1 MASRKQKRSQKRDR
15 TSKRR
20 TNSRTRTRT
29 RTRRSKKGGCGSCGA
44 STVGM
49 FGGSGDEPSFQGL
62 PQRYY
67 YAVNDLNA
75 DPNNPSAIVNPRLM
89 GGRKNRRRKQKGG
102 SAVPVPPDYLLGN
115 ASYNLPAA
123 MATSV
128 GAPLSYSFLSGDM
141 NGQNPSTTV
150 QPVETKYNLHN
161 QPMA

>member
-1 MASRKQKRSQKRDR
+1 MASRKQKRSQKRR
-15 TSKRR
+15 NTSKRR
-20 TNSRTRTRT
+20 RST
-29 RTRRSKKGGCGSCGA
+29 RTRRQRGGCASCG
-44 STVGM
+44 SSLS
-49 FGGSGDEPSFQGL
+49 GGGVSDPSFQGL

-67 YAVNDLNA
+67 YEVNDLNA
-75 DPNNPSAIVNPRLM
+75 DPNNPSAIVNPRLT

-102 SAVPVPPDYLLGN
+102 SSIPVPTDYLLGT

-123 MATSV
+123 MATSA

-150 QPVETKYNLHN
+150 QPVEAKYNENN

>member
-1 MASRKQKRSQKRDR
+1 MASRKQKRSQKRR
-15 TSKRR
+15 TSTKRR
-20 TNSRTRTRT
+20 RNTRTSR
-29 RTRRSKKGGCGSCGA
+29 KKGGCGSCGT
-44 STVGM
+44 SVK
-49 FGGSGDEPSFQGL
+49 GGGVSDPSFQGL

-67 YAVNDLNA
+67 YEVNDLNS
-75 DPNNPSAIVNPRLM
+75 DPNNPSAIVNPRLT

-102 SAVPVPPDYLLGN
+102 SAIPVPPDYLLGT

-123 MATSV
+123 MATSS

-150 QPVETKYNLHN
+150 QPVEAKYNLHN

>member
-20 TNSRTRTRT
+20 TST
-29 RTRRSKKGGCGSCGA
+29 RTRRSKKGGCGSCGT
-44 STVGM
+44 SVK
-49 FGGSGDEPSFQGL
+49 GGGVSDPSFQGL

-102 SAVPVPPDYLLGN
+102 SAIPVPPDYLLGT

-123 MATSV
+123 MATSA

-150 QPVETKYNLHN
+150 QSIETKYNLHN